1 MARYA
6 KPSALLTISNV
17 AQILGVSLLTLRRW
31 DASGKL
37 RAGRHPCSNYRAYR
51 EADVLRLKRLIDVSA
66 RAA

>member
-1 MARYA
+1 
-6 KPSALLTISNV
+6 
-17 AQILGVSLLTLRRW
+17 VSLLTLRRW